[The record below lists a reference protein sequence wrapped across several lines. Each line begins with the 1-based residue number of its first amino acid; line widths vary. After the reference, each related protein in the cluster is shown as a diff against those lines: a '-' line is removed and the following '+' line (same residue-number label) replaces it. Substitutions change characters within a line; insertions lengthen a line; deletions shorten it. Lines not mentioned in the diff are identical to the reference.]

1 MSESSPIAAW
11 KATISNLSS
20 LVLSNCE
27 SWLAGETLAE
37 EGGRD
42 REESWMANANLVY
55 PLGKVDLPAK
65 SSTLA
70 IAAKRLIDA
79 KRSYVFE
86 TSSSDGPVE
95 YISFVNAFG
104 FDLCPAIC
112 LSRRGSLVLNRS
124 AIGYVVAGTA
134 LRVDSSAERRLEV
147 HRSVVTKQ
155 VGQAN
160 SALPFEHSIH
170 YELRNPT
177 GTELEATELE
187 ATLLLE
193 TVRIPQPQRARLRPA
208 AELPG
213 GQRLFVDPADQEGR
227 YYGRQLQ
234 YTQRRVALLGVFA
247 VRGLRRR

>member
-1 MSESSPIAAW
+1 
-11 KATISNLSS
+11 
-20 LVLSNCE
+20 
-27 SWLAGETLAE
+27 
-37 EGGRD
+37 
-42 REESWMANANLVY
+42 MANANLVY

-177 GTELEATELE
+177 GTELEAKSE
-187 ATLLLE
+187 AMSRSFRSIRGTRTSKAIDKPE
-193 TVRIPQPQRARLRPA
+193 PSYRAAPSWHHPRSYGTVDL
-208 AELPG
+208 
-213 GQRLFVDPADQEGR
+213 
-227 YYGRQLQ
+227 
-234 YTQRRVALLGVFA
+234 
-247 VRGLRRR
+247 